1 MLQFFRA
8 ATADSYSSVV
18 EACAIPRSLARI
30 SSLCATPLAVLDTH
44 RSQAC
49 SRWKSQSNTLQSKIE
64 RITVFN
70 IDPLRTYM
78 KPPLVNLFLTKVGV
92 IWSNLPG
99 NTFSMACISCKQLS
113 VMKRGGDQSGFH
125 FFSTPRA
132 SFIELTV
139 SSSITKDPTTW
150 WSTFV
155 FTARKNR
162 GRA

>member
-30 SSLCATPLAVLDTH
+30 SSLCATTPLAVLDTH

-70 IDPLRTYM
+70 IERLRSTKSELITSTKDM
-78 KPPLVNLFLTKVGV
+78 RTGILAQNRTFRNLL
-92 IWSNLPG
+92 
-99 NTFSMACISCKQLS
+99 
-113 VMKRGGDQSGFH
+113 
-125 FFSTPRA
+125 
-132 SFIELTV
+132 IELT
-139 SSSITKDPTTW
+139 TP
-150 WSTFV
+150 FV
-155 FTARKNR
+155 TVINTCQISRRYNVISR
-162 GRA
+162 VTQLNI

>member
-30 SSLCATPLAVLDTH
+30 SSLCATTPLAVLDTH

-70 IDPLRTYM
+70 IERFRSTKSELITSTKDMRTG
-78 KPPLVNLFLTKVGV
+78 LLAQNRTFRNLL
-92 IWSNLPG
+92 
-99 NTFSMACISCKQLS
+99 
-113 VMKRGGDQSGFH
+113 
-125 FFSTPRA
+125 
-132 SFIELTV
+132 IELT
-139 SSSITKDPTTW
+139 TP
-150 WSTFV
+150 FV
-155 FTARKNR
+155 TVINTCQISRRYNVISR
-162 GRA
+162 VTQLNT